1 MGEKAEAK
9 LGGRS
14 ILEYVSLW
22 RSLTPP
28 IQETFLIRGTRLL
41 DVVTVAGP
49 EAGNYLH
56 GQLSANVTGLGVGEM
71 AHSLLL
77 QPQGKMVAWCRLVR
91 TGDESFSIVVD
102 RGAGSAVVDRLERF
116 KLRTKCEI
124 ALEEVEAIAVRSS
137 ENVLELGDSVD
148 DLGRLRFVPISWPT
162 LAGADVLD
170 PTAIDGLT
178 IAPEEHLIEPLRI
191 AAGIPAYGTEI
202 TERTIPAELP
212 VVNMSTDFAKGCY
225 VGQELVARMDS
236 RGNNAPRQVRVV
248 VGQGEPPALGAAVT
262 SDDVEIGRL
271 TSLAPVSDGWVAL
284 ASIKRAG
291 LDLPT
296 AIVGGQTVEV
306 A

>member
-49 EAGNYLH
+49 EAGTYLQ

-91 TGDESFSIVVD
+91 TGDESFAVVVD
-102 RGAGSAVVDRLERF
+102 RGAGPVVVERLERF

-124 ALEEVEAIAVRSS
+124 TLEEVEAIAVRSS
-137 ENVLELGDSVD
+137 EDVAELGNSVD
-148 DLGRLRFVPISWPT
+148 DHGRLRFVPLGWPT

-170 PTAIDGLT
+170 PTALGELT
-178 IAPEEHLIEPLRI
+178 PTREEHLIEPLRI
-191 AAGIPAYGTEI
+191 AAGIPAHGTEI
-202 TERTIPAELP
+202 TESTIPAELT
-212 VVNMSTDFAKGCY
+212 VVDMSTDFAKGCY

-248 VGQGEPPALGAAVT
+248 VGSGEPPDLGAAVT
-262 SDDVEIGRL
+262 SDDVEIGLL
-271 TSLAPVSDGWVAL
+271 TSVAAVSDGWVAL

-291 LDLPT
+291 LDT
-296 AIVGGQTVEV
+296 RSAIVDGRTVEV